1 MAEAADGEAQADE
14 QDQRGGQ
21 VGGDEAPSSGR
32 RAGCGSPGSMLEA
45 IAHLHQQDACGGQ
58 VAIAA
63 GAFAIS
69 VFNSASANVPDPV
82 PPAP

>member
-1 MAEAADGEAQADE
+1 MNQTTTTAPTPGRPPAGVEVYIALLGAFRSFKDWASEDDGLD
-14 QDQRGGQ
+14 D
-21 VGGDEAPSSGR
+21 
-32 RAGCGSPGSMLEA
+32 SPAKMIWIAVA
-45 IAHLHQQDACGGQ
+45 I
-58 VAIAA
+58 VIAIAA

>member
-1 MAEAADGEAQADE
+1 MNQTTSTAPPRGRPPAGVQVYITLLGAFRSFKEWASEDDGLD
-14 QDQRGGQ
+14 D
-21 VGGDEAPSSGR
+21 
-32 RAGCGSPGSMLEA
+32 SPAKMIWIAVA
-45 IAHLHQQDACGGQ
+45 I
-58 VAIAA
+58 VIAIAA